1 MMQLSGN
8 CYKPWLYTPEPK
20 WPNPGENLSL
30 HQLCPKPAFLKLCSV
45 EPELLKIF
53 SGIVPKAQPAALTFD
68 PVEGQAGKEQKCQLS
83 KQHSCFHLLSGPRE
97 GGKSFVKEGSQELLP
112 ITQITSKENLSQK
125 VGKESGSFP
134 PSKIR
139 NQQNTYVPCKHPH
152 NLPHICFF
160 QYLGWAG

>member
-1 MMQLSGN
+1 MAIVTNLG
-8 CYKPWLYTPEPK
+8 YTPQS
-20 WPNPGENLSL
+20 PNGLILEKIFHYINYALNQHFSNCAL
-30 HQLCPKPAFLKLCSV
+30 WN
-45 EPELLKIF
+45 LKIF